1 MLELE
6 HMIYHTQEEYI
17 NHYTTRVVATEY
29 TLNHSCFV
37 V

>member
-1 MLELE
+1 
-6 HMIYHTQEEYI
+6 
-17 NHYTTRVVATEY
+17 VVATEY